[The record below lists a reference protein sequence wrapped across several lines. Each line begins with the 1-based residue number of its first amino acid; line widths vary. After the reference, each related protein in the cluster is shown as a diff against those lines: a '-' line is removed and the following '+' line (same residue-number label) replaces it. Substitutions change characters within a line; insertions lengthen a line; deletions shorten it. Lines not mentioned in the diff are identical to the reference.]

1 MITSCWLS
9 TSYFW
14 CPLLLRFNHLLVNY
28 LLSYAQIT
36 WRNDNVCV
44 HHVLTV
50 IVELPQD
57 SDILLM
63 STLGGCFKS
72 LDLMTGHNQIDNYI
86 TFMLVLKKDLEAWA
100 TWDIHEEVDLSS
112 WDTKACCL

>member
-1 MITSCWLS
+1 
-9 TSYFW
+9 
-14 CPLLLRFNHLLVNY
+14 
-28 LLSYAQIT
+28 
-36 WRNDNVCV
+36 V

-86 TFMLVLKKDLEAWA
+86 TFMLVLKKDLEA
-100 TWDIHEEVDLSS
+100 
-112 WDTKACCL
+112 